1 VALNDIKERI
11 KESPVSL
18 VIGNYLALSKK
29 GSNLEAL
36 CPFHSDSKPSLKV
49 NDAKGMYKCFACGAS
64 GNAISFVMNLKN
76 LEYVEALKEICS
88 ILGLPFE
95 DPKDKRKNPK
105 TEIALRVLDA
115 TQRIYLKFASLQS
128 DTFNSFLEQ
137 RKLKPETA
145 QLWGIG
151 LAPAQ
156 NVLFQYLDKLE
167 GETGNQARQLAK
179 EIGLVKFNE
188 TRNSH
193 FDFFRDRITFPIV
206 DHSGTIKGFSCR
218 SLGAQQ
224 NPKYLNSSESFI
236 FSKSSILFGYY
247 FAKAAIREQDQVIL
261 VEGNIDVIMMH
272 QYGIKQTVGTMGT
285 ALSES
290 SIRTLSNMT
299 KNIYLA
305 LDSDAAGDLAMLR
318 INAAFMAAEI
328 LPKFLSFAPYKDPDE
343 FLLQEGGLALRERIE
358 KAPIHIDTVINK
370 LIPEKPP
377 ENTDIKLKIL
387 HQVFAHLL
395 PMKEHLLATERIID
409 AAKRLNLRSDP
420 ATILEQYKKFLSTS
434 KEKAPFAPLKPKNT
448 SIEAEEPQTPLMESI
463 PSPGIPMPET
473 ASLNRSEKL
482 VLKELVAHPEF
493 LTHPNLDEFLATIKH
508 DEVKRLIHWLVKIYL
523 EIDDSEFISIVQD
536 ELQTGGYSKEI
547 FDVAT
552 EALFNDGTIYDEKV
566 MTRLLK
572 DYQKMLKLDQLKA
585 KRKLLVEK
593 QKTSET
599 QTEVDSILT
608 EISIIDKEIL
618 GLK

>member
-1 VALNDIKERI
+1 
-11 KESPVSL
+11 
-18 VIGNYLALSKK
+18 
-29 GSNLEAL
+29 
-36 CPFHSDSKPSLKV
+36 
-49 NDAKGMYKCFACGAS
+49 
-64 GNAISFVMNLKN
+64 
-76 LEYVEALKEICS
+76 
-88 ILGLPFE
+88 
-95 DPKDKRKNPK
+95 
-105 TEIALRVLDA
+105 
-115 TQRIYLKFASLQS
+115 
-128 DTFNSFLEQ
+128 
-137 RKLKPETA
+137 
-145 QLWGIG
+145 
-151 LAPAQ
+151 
-156 NVLFQYLDKLE
+156 
-167 GETGNQARQLAK
+167 
-179 EIGLVKFNE
+179 
-188 TRNSH
+188 
-193 FDFFRDRITFPIV
+193 
-206 DHSGTIKGFSCR
+206 
-218 SLGAQQ
+218 
-224 NPKYLNSSESFI
+224 
-236 FSKSSILFGYY
+236 
-247 FAKAAIREQDQVIL
+247 
-261 VEGNIDVIMMH
+261 
-272 QYGIKQTVGTMGT
+272 MGT
-285 ALSES
+285 ALSET

-420 ATILEQYKKFLSTS
+420 ATILEQYKKFISTS

-448 SIEAEEPQTPLMESI
+448 SIEAEEPQTPMLESI
-463 PSPGIPMPET
+463 LSHGIPMPET

-493 LTHPNLDEFLATIKH
+493 LTHPNLDEFLASIKH
-508 DEVKRLIHWLVKIYL
+508 DEVKRLIHWLVKIYF